1 MRRRATAAASRHRPS
16 GESKATPLKQP
27 SRRPA
32 AEVPYQFGVLIEP
45 TLARRERFA
54 DRFDYDFGRERVF
67 PELVEALLAEL
78 PERSEL
84 LEVGAATGLLTRPL
98 LTKASKLTA
107 LEPSAGMLKR
117 LLDSEVAADDRL
129 VTFQGL
135 AEDLPEDAYFDN
147 AIVTFTPRRG
157 MGLLHLL
164 TELAVHVRNHVI
176 MLLDEDGTLDWAY
189 LARAA
194 AQQGFDV
201 RLRIVAGPCDEEDD
215 RRAVVLVADVH
226 DWCRESSPEG
236 ATWGDEAR
244 VLDMPYPAPR
254 GAATR
259 IMRYFLAGG
268 DRALVVRTDPKGAE
282 RLYGNLRTAA
292 HRLGRDEVT
301 VRRTD
306 EGVQIMRLP
315 KTAE

>member
-1 MRRRATAAASRHRPS
+1 MSESPRKPTAD
-16 GESKATPLKQP
+16 
-27 SRRPA
+27 
-32 AEVPYQFGVLIEP
+32 VPYQFGVLLEP

-54 DRFDYDFGRERVF
+54 DRYDYDFGRERVF
-67 PELVEALLAEL
+67 PQLVDALLAEL
-78 PERSEL
+78 PENSEL

-98 LTKASKLTA
+98 LARASKLTA
-107 LEPSAGMLKR
+107 LEPSAGMLRR
-117 LLDSEVAADDRL
+117 LLASDVAGDDRL
-129 VTFQGL
+129 VTAQGL
-135 AEDLPEDAYFDN
+135 VEDLPEDAYFDN
-147 AIVTFTPRRG
+147 AVVTFTPRRG

-164 TELAVHVRNHVI
+164 TELAKHVRTNVV

-194 AQQGFDV
+194 AAQGFDI
-201 RLRIVAGPCDEEDD
+201 RIRIVAGPCESDER

-226 DWCRESSPEG
+226 DWCRESKPDE
-236 ATWGDEAR
+236 ATWGYEAR

-259 IMRYFLAGG
+259 ILRYFLAGG
-268 DRALVVRTDPKGAE
+268 DRAIVVRTDPDGTE

-301 VRRTD
+301 VRRID

-315 KTAE
+315 KAAE